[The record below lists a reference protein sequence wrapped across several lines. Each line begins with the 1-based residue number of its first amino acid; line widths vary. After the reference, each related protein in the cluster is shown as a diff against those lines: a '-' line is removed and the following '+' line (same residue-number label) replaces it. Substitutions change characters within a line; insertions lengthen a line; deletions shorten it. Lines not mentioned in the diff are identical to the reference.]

1 MISKKEKI
9 EKIIN
14 HTQKNKIKAYEIAKN
29 TKLTEAGVSKI
40 LKKSSKNPRDLTVD
54 EIYNYLFKNK
64 EEHFSKIEDEQQGS
78 EKITFVKDNIKINL
92 DEIIAFLISN
102 VKKLNNEGKLDS
114 LIEAI
119 NYVKNNNKLNDE
131 INGIKELIERNKDI
145 LK

>member
-14 HTQKNKIKAYEIAKN
+14 YTQKNKIKAYKIAQN
-29 TKLTEAGVSKI
+29 TKLTEVGVSKI

-54 EIYNYLFKNK
+54 EIYDYLFKNK